1 MCYYLYNSLEL
12 LSDPLFVDDKY
23 KVEALLMNFIDFG

>member
-1 MCYYLYNSLEL
+1 MCYYLYISLEL

-23 KVEALLMNFIDFG
+23 KVEAHTMNFIDFG